1 MCMLHT
7 FWYNVLVEPLY
18 NALAF
23 IVGIVPWGDVGLAVI
38 ILTLV
43 VKLILSPLSKKAS
56 KSQIALR
63 DLAPQLEK
71 IKENIPDK
79 TEQAQATFALYKQAG
94 VNPFSGCLIAVIQLP
109 ILIALFQVFKQ
120 QLTFTGV
127 GLYSFIHVPSTVS
140 LYFLGF
146 LSLGAKSIVLAVIVA
161 IVQYIQTSFL
171 LPKTVKKDSTKKSF
185 QNDLADSMTTQMKYV
200 LPVVVGFAAY
210 AGGVALGLYLLT
222 SSLFTI
228 GQEWYIKKH
237 FKPTI

>member
-1 MCMLHT
+1 MLHT
-7 FWYNVLVEPLY
+7 FWYNFLVEPLH

-23 IVGIVPWGDVGLAVI
+23 FVGIIPGGDVGVAVI
-38 ILTLV
+38 LLTLV
-43 VKLILSPLSKKAS
+43 VKFILSPLSKKAS
-56 KSQIALR
+56 KSQIVLR
-63 DLAPQLEK
+63 LLSPELEK

-79 TEQAQATFALYKQAG
+79 TAQAQATFALYKKAG

-109 ILIALFQVFKQ
+109 ILVALFQVFKK
-120 QLTFTGV
+120 QLTFTSAS
-127 GLYSFIHVPSTVS
+127 LYPFIHTPSTVS

-146 LSLGAKSIVLAVIVA
+146 LSLSTKSILLAVIVA
-161 IVQYIQTSFL
+161 VVQYIQTSFL
-171 LPKTVKKDSTKKSF
+171 LPKTNKSVDTKKSF
-185 QNDLADSMTTQMKYV
+185 QSDLADSMTTQMKYV